1 MPRTEPRT
9 TRALLLLA
17 AAVLTFARRS
27 TGGSSGVRL
36 HVQRLQ
42 KLTPIQ
48 QFAPAAGN
56 RALFDR
62 EGGPFSIRIVAH
74 RDRLTGRLMLVPVDE
89 RVLAG
94 WLG

>member
-1 MPRTEPRT
+1 MPRTAEPRT
-9 TRALLLLA
+9 IRALLLLA
-17 AAVLTFARRS
+17 VAVLTFARRS
-27 TGGSSGVRL
+27 RAGGVRL
-36 HVQRLQ
+36 HVERLQ
-42 KLTPIQ
+42 KIAPIQ

-62 EGGPFSIRIVAH
+62 EAGPWAIRIIGQ
-74 RDRLTGRLMLVPVDE
+74 RDRATGRLMLVPVDE